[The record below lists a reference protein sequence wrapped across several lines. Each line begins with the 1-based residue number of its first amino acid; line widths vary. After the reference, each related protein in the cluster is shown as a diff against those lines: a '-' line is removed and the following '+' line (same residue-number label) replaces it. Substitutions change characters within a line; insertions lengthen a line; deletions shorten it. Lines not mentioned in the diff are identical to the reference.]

1 MDQRAS
7 KLPGRRQVLKGAALT
22 AGALAG
28 AYVKPDFRSL
38 GIPAVRAAV
47 SGAPVHPAPPQGH
60 GRGHGSSQGQAPGK
74 GKGKGK
80 GK

>member
-7 KLPGRRQVLKGAALT
+7 NLPGRRQLLKGAALT

-38 GIPAVRAAV
+38 GIPSVRAAV
-47 SGAPVHPAPPQGH
+47 SGEPVKPAPPPGKGH
-60 GRGHGSSQGQAPGK
+60 DRGHGQDQGK
-74 GKGKGK
+74 GKGK
-80 GK
+80 